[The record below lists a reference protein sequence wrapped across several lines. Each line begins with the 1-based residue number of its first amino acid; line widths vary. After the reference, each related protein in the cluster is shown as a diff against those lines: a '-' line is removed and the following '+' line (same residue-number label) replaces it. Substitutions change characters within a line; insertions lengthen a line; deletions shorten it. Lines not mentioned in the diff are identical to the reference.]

1 MSQGGSPRISPDIFL
16 ALGHRW
22 GHGCGQTGSWRSWD
36 LTHVHLGESE
46 WGIEEYWLHGDV

>member
-46 WGIEEYWLHGDV
+46 WGIEEYWLQGDV